1 MHSESLKSS
10 RSRRGI
16 SCSGI
21 NGCFPDVRQG
31 VFAVKKS
38 KAPSQNTASSLGS
51 ADFVVAILLENAN
64 TDHNVRVSR
73 PRGSSNN
80 ECGAEC
86 GGSFEIFITMFTRG

>member
-10 RSRRGI
+10 RFRRGI
-16 SCSGI
+16 SCYGS

-31 VFAVKKS
+31 VFVVKKS

-51 ADFVVAILLENAN
+51 ADFVVAISLENAN

-73 PRGSSNN
+73 PRGSNN

-86 GGSFEIFITMFTRG
+86 GGSFESFISMFTRG